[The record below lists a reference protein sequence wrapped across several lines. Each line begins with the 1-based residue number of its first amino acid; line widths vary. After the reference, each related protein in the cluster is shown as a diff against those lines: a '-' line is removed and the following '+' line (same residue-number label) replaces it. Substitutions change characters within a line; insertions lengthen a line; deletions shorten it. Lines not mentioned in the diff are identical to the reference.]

1 MSTTAAVRGG
11 ARRTAHNGALEAL
24 TRIGFIGYGVLHL
37 AIAWLALQVAVHRSG
52 TSADQVGAFQLLD
65 RQPAGRALL
74 IVIAVGLG
82 AMALWQLLLAAVGH
96 TTDRGRRRTF
106 ERISSLAR
114 VVVYA
119 FLLWTDIRVL
129 QGTATSSSS
138 SQEHATAGVLTHPAG
153 QWLVGLAGV
162 VVFAIGVG
170 MLVYGAKRSF
180 ESKLNLASARR
191 PVRQTV
197 VRLGQ
202 VGYIAK
208 GVAFAIVGA
217 LLFDAAIS
225 DQAARSRGLD
235 GALRTLA
242 GEPFGVALLIIV
254 AIGFIAFG
262 VYCFAQSRY
271 RKI

>member
-1 MSTTAAVRGG
+1 MSTTATVRGG
-11 ARRTAHNGALEAL
+11 ARRTAHSGALEVL
-24 TRIGFIGYGVLHL
+24 TRIGFIGYGLLHL
-37 AIAWLALQVAVHRSG
+37 AIAWLALQVAAHHTG
-52 TSADQVGAFQLLD
+52 TKADQVGAFQLLD
-65 RQPAGRALL
+65 KQPAGRALL
-74 IVIAVGLG
+74 IIIAVGLG
-82 AMALWQLLLAAVGH
+82 AMALWQLLVAAVGH
-96 TTDRGRRRTF
+96 RNYHGRRRTF
-106 ERISSLAR
+106 ERIASLAR

-129 QGTATSSSS
+129 QGTATSGSS
-138 SQEHATAGVLTHPAG
+138 SQEHATAGMLAHPAG
-153 QWLVGLAGV
+153 QWLVALAGI

-170 MLVYGAKRSF
+170 MMIYGAKRSF

-208 GVAFAIVGA
+208 GVAFGIVGA

-242 GEPFGVALLIIV
+242 GQPFGTALLVIV

-262 VYCFAQSRY
+262 TYCFAQSRY
-271 RKI
+271 RRI

>member
-1 MSTTAAVRGG
+1 MSTTATVRGG
-11 ARRTAHNGALEAL
+11 ARRTAHSGVLEAL
-24 TRIGFIGYGVLHL
+24 TRIGFVGYGLLHL
-37 AIAWLALQVAVHRSG
+37 AIAWLALQVAVHHSG
-52 TSADQVGAFQLLD
+52 TTADQTGAFQLLD
-65 RQPAGRALL
+65 KQPAGHALL

-96 TTDRGRRRTF
+96 TAYTGRRRTL
-106 ERISSLAR
+106 ERIASLAR

-119 FLLWTDIRVL
+119 FLLWTDVRVL
-129 QGTATSSSS
+129 QGTATNGSS
-138 SQEHATAGVLTHPAG
+138 SQEHATAGILAHPAG
-153 QWLVGLAGV
+153 QWLVALGGV

-170 MLVYGAKRSF
+170 MAIYGAKRSF

-191 PVRQTV
+191 PIRMTV

-208 GVAFAIVGA
+208 GVAFAVVGA

-235 GALRTLA
+235 GAIRTLA
-242 GEPFGVALLIIV
+242 GQPFGTALLVII

>member
-1 MSTTAAVRGG
+1 MSTTATVRSG

-24 TRIGFIGYGVLHL
+24 TRIGFLGYGLLHL
-37 AIAWLALQVAVHRSG
+37 AIAWLALQVALRHAG
-52 TSADQVGAFQLLD
+52 TKADQVGAFQLLD
-65 RQPAGRALL
+65 KQPAGRALL
-74 IVIAVGLG
+74 IAIAVGLG
-82 AMALWQLLLAAVGH
+82 AMALWQLLVAAVGH
-96 TTDRGRRRTF
+96 TNYQGRRRTF
-106 ERISSLAR
+106 ERIASLAR

-129 QGTATSSSS
+129 QGTATSGSS
-138 SQEHATAGVLTHPAG
+138 SQERATAGVLAHPAG
-153 QWLVGLAGV
+153 QWLVAFAGV

-170 MLVYGAKRSF
+170 MLIYGAKRSF

-217 LLFDAAIS
+217 LLFNAAIS

-242 GEPFGVALLIIV
+242 GQPFGTALLVIVAL
-254 AIGFIAFG
+254 GFIAFG
-262 VYCFAQSRY
+262 IYCFAQSRY